1 MHAGFALSTAKSVM
15 PKQIKNQIKVMSD
28 KITLTGT
35 NLLELADAE
44 FKAIY
49 EAKRSEYRVLTTTQ
63 EATDIQAR
71 AKSLGLED

>member
-1 MHAGFALSTAKSVM
+1 
-15 PKQIKNQIKVMSD
+15 MSD